1 MSVFNSKFVKVL
13 ERLFGVPAP
22 IIFVTG
28 RMGKGKTDFC
38 LLIGELAL
46 QYGWVKHVA
55 TNIKVFDERFLH
67 ITSWAELENWL
78 KLDKRKKLYIFD
90 EASSNISRRTPMAQL
105 NRKII
110 DLAFKLR
117 KYRAHLLLAAVS
129 RGLVDST
136 FEAIPD
142 LVLGEFQKITRE
154 TAILQSDLFDDLI
167 VIRNI
172 PPTTVKF
179 DTYDIA
185 PFSLTPPDE
194 GLQFLCCKVAK
205 RYAETGNMSKVAN
218 EFGIPTRE
226 QVKQLLIKH
235 IRHTLGN
242 SVKTGD
248 VDKTVE
254 EIDSKPENNIVE
266 QNRTFVSPSRSK

>member
-13 ERLFGVPAP
+13 EKLFGVPAP

-28 RMGKGKTDFC
+28 RMGRGKTDFC

-142 LVLGEFQKITRE
+142 LVLGEFQKISRE

-205 RYAETGNMSKVAN
+205 RYYELKNYSKVAQ
-218 EFGIPTRE
+218 EFGIHRQ
-226 QVKQLLIKH
+226 QVKDLVLKHLQHTFGQVKMSEEEHIK
-235 IRHTLGN
+235 IQNSDKEKENDVGFTLQSN
-242 SVKTGD
+242 VKWR
-248 VDKTVE
+248 K
-254 EIDSKPENNIVE
+254 
-266 QNRTFVSPSRSK
+266 

>member
-1 MSVFNSKFVKVL
+1 MTIFNHNFVKVL
-13 ERLFGVPAP
+13 EKLFGVPAP

-46 QYGWVKHVA
+46 QNRWVNHVA
-55 TNIKVFDERFLH
+55 TNIKVFDDRFVH

-78 KLDKRKKLYIFD
+78 KLDRKKKLYIFD

-105 NRKII
+105 NRRIV

-136 FEAIPD
+136 FETIPD
-142 LVLGEFQKITRE
+142 LVLGEFQKVSRE

-167 VIRNI
+167 IIRNI

-205 RYAETGNMSKVAN
+205 RYAETKNMTKVAQ

-235 IRHTLGN
+235 IRHTLGQ
-242 SVKTGD
+242 SVKTRD
-248 VDKTVE
+248 EDKNIE
-254 EIDSKPENNIVE
+254 EIDSKLENNNVE

>member
-78 KLDKRKKLYIFD
+78 KLDRRKKLYIFD

>member
-13 ERLFGVPAP
+13 EKLFGVPAP

-28 RMGKGKTDFC
+28 RMGRGKTDFC

-142 LVLGEFQKITRE
+142 LVLGEFQKISRE
-154 TAILQSDLFDDLI
+154 TAILQSDLFDDLV